1 MENKYQEAL
10 EILAPCKED
19 GYECIACKDIEI
31 CKERQ
36 AYRTLQ
42 ELIDNYSK
50 LEKALELYQKA
61 LELYGKQVY
70 EKDDYTCN
78 GYCCVVATT
87 HYEPDE
93 EKKICSRCLGDRL
106 LDQAR
111 KELENG
117 K

>member
-1 MENKYQEAL
+1 MSFDEMIDYFEEAREIIRQQDLSDKTIKYL
-10 EILAPCKED
+10 ID
-19 GYECIACKDIEI
+19 IVDKDIEI
-31 CKERQ
+31 ASKKFE
-36 AYRTLQ
+36 
-42 ELIDNYSK
+42 K

-111 KELENG
+111 KEIENG